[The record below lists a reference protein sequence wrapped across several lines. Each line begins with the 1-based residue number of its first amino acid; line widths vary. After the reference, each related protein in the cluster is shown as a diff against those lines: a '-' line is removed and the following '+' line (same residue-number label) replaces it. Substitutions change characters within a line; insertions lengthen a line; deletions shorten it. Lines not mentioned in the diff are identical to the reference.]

1 MANLVDAHSVIRR
14 FSTTWYEPISRLPTP
29 LNEATSCAY
38 LLMRGI
44 DEIEDHPTL
53 PVETKAHL
61 LRGVSSRL
69 QTRCR
74 RADFD
79 VLFASYEQD
88 LPDVT
93 LRISEWATLAPK
105 DIAPRVQETFATM
118 AERMADWAL
127 ANWHIHTET
136 DLDRYTYA
144 VAGTLVLLLSDLWTW
159 YDGTPADR
167 TLGIGYGRA
176 LQAIN
181 ILKDKSDD
189 IGRGVDFWPDGWTQS
204 HLVAYALR
212 ELQTAE
218 AYVAKL
224 GSGPAYDFCAG
235 PLTAAWQVLNH
246 SRASAALLE
255 RSKSPREDFDAV

>member
-1 MANLVDAHSVIRR
+1 MNSTMLQEAHAVIQR
-14 FSTTWYEPISRLPTP
+14 FSTTWYGPVTHMPRR

-53 PVETKAHL
+53 PASTKARL

-74 RADFD
+74 GDEFAA
-79 VLFASYEQD
+79 LFAPHEPE

-93 LRISEWATLAPK
+93 LRIGEWATLAPK

-127 ANWHIHTET
+127 ADWGIHSEA

-176 LQAIN
+176 LQAVN
-181 ILKDKSDD
+181 ILKDKSEDL
-189 IGRGVDFWPDGWTQS
+189 GRGVDFWPDGWTRA
-204 HLVAYALR
+204 HLMAYAQR
-212 ELQTAE
+212 ELQLAD
-218 AYVAKL
+218 AYVAAL

-235 PLTAAWQVLNH
+235 PLAAAWEAFQQH
-246 SRASAALLE
+246 DRAKPEA
-255 RSKSPREDFDAV
+255 R

>member
-1 MANLVDAHSVIRR
+1 MATLADAHSVIHR
-14 FSTTWYEPISRLPTP
+14 FSTTWYDPVSRLPTR

-61 LRGVSSRL
+61 LRGVSSRF

-74 RADFD
+74 SADFE
-79 VLFASYEQD
+79 VLFAPYKQT

-93 LRISEWATLAPK
+93 LRIGEWTTLAPK
-105 DIAPRVQETFATM
+105 SIAPRVQETFATM

-127 ANWHIHTET
+127 VNWHIHTEA

-176 LQAIN
+176 LQAVN
-181 ILKDKSDD
+181 IFKDKSDD
-189 IGRGVDFWPDGWTQS
+189 IGRGVDFWPDGWTQR

-212 ELQTAE
+212 EMQTAD
-218 AYVAKL
+218 AYLTTL

-235 PLTAAWQVLNH
+235 PLAAAWQVLNR
-246 SRASAALLE
+246 SRAGAALLE
-255 RSKSPREDFDAV
+255 RSKSPGGDFDSA

>member
-1 MANLVDAHSVIRR
+1 MTALTEAHSVIQR
-14 FSTTWYEPISRLPTP
+14 FSTTWYGPVTRMPRR

-38 LLMRGI
+38 LLMRAI

-53 PVETKAHL
+53 PAATKARL
-61 LRGVSSRL
+61 LRGVSSGL

-74 RADFD
+74 ESDFAA
-79 VLFASYEQD
+79 LFAPHTD
-88 LPDVT
+88 TLPDVT
-93 LRISEWATLAPK
+93 LRIPEWVTLAPK

-127 ANWHIHTET
+127 ADWGIHTET

-144 VAGTLVLLLSDLWTW
+144 VSGTLVLLLSDLWTW

-167 TLGIGYGRA
+167 TLGISYGRA

-181 ILKDKSDD
+181 ILKDKSEDL
-189 IGRGVDFWPDGWTQS
+189 GRGVDFWPDGWKRS
-204 HLVAYALR
+204 NLAAYAER
-212 ELQTAE
+212 ELHAAD
-218 AYVAKL
+218 AYVAVL

-235 PLTAAWQVLNH
+235 PLAAAWQVLNH
-246 SRASAALLE
+246 SRTA
-255 RSKSPREDFDAV
+255 